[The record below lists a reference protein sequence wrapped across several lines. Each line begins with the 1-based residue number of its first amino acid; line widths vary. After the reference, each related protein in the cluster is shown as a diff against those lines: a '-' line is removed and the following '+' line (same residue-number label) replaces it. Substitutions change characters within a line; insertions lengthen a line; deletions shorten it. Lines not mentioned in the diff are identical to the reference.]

1 MGNKDSRA
9 GPGAPPGPVA
19 MALSPAHSH
28 VVQVPGAEEDAALP
42 VPVGVDGVS
51 GGTVVRVKRTL
62 GRRRGH
68 VSPSTAQDASLLPC
82 TPASPAS
89 PSHCHH
95 PPRRN
100 HSPCPAGG
108 GHDQPPLCP
117 SRAPQHFHYLYRLG
131 SGFMLK
137 HHRPPQSP
145 QLHHRPHPPPRAF
158 AASLQEAP
166 TPLDYRSL
174 TQSRPGRGEGS
185 VCPPHTAGSG
195 HAPQGPEVT

>member
-1 MGNKDSRA
+1 MSGGVGNKDSRA

-51 GGTVVRVKRTL
+51 GGTVVRVERTL

-108 GHDQPPLCP
+108 GHDQPPPLP
-117 SRAPQHFHYLYRLG
+117 LQG
-131 SGFMLK
+131 SPAFPLPVQAGQRVHAK
-137 HHRPPQSP
+137 ASPPPPKPPAPPQAPPTPKGLRSLP
-145 QLHHRPHPPPRAF
+145 AGSPHP
-158 AASLQEAP
+158 
-166 TPLDYRSL
+166 T
-174 TQSRPGRGEGS
+174 
-185 VCPPHTAGSG
+185 
-195 HAPQGPEVT
+195 